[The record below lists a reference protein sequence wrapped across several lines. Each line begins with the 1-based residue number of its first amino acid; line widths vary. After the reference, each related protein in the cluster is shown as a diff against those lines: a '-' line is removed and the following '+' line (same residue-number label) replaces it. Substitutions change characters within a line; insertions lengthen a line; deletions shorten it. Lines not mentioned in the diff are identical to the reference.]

1 MHTNT
6 PSTERNEKPRR
17 GERRGSVGER
27 PRMFIAAL
35 PRPSE
40 ISARQSHHLSP
51 EGFEPIRRQLGVAH
65 RVLDVEEA
73 FVVAQKSQVEILI
86 VVTETASRVPELGC
100 CGGNPLFRIPQTW
113 LRFGGAFCLTAAATC
128 PALGAAAGLR
138 DINSVSRGAHA
149 CLAERAADPLHG
161 AGIDAEAFG
170 NDAHAGAVRSR

>member
-1 MHTNT
+1 MYTNT

-73 FVVAQKSQVEILI
+73 FVCCPK
-86 VVTETASRVPELGC
+86 VTSRNSDRGH
-100 CGGNPLFRIPQTW
+100 GNRIPRPRIGLLPR
-113 LRFGGAFCLTAAATC
+113 LRGGRAFRKKDSAPRQPGDCA
-128 PALGAAAGLR
+128 
-138 DINSVSRGAHA
+138 
-149 CLAERAADPLHG
+149 RA
-161 AGIDAEAFG
+161 
-170 NDAHAGAVRSR
+170 